1 VRRLRPPVTPAACQ
15 DVAVVRVSAPPALRR
30 SLHRWVYLLLGGAL
44 ALAVGVVLAWPA
56 QLLLTAGLPGP
67 LAVVLAAV
75 VVAVPVAAVGALAE
89 SRSIEGVAVGALLT
103 GRAEDRVGPSAT
115 TGQRARTAA
124 LLVLHVLAGGL
135 AGGLLVV
142 GLPTAVVLVV
152 APGDEF
158 LDGLPVPGDPAL
170 RLAAAAALAV
180 AAVVAGDLLGRGLG
194 ALAPRLLAGSTAE
207 RLAAAEAAV
216 AVLAGRDRLARELH
230 DSVGSALS
238 LVSVQAGAARRLLTR
253 DPAAAETAIRA
264 TEDAARR
271 ALVDLDHVLGLLRE
285 ESAGPAGAPAP
296 DLRDLD
302 ALVATAR
309 DAGVRVDVQ
318 VTGEVAALPAVVSRA
333 AYRIVQEGLTNVLR
347 HAPGAAGRLEVGAG
361 ADLALRLANAA
372 PGSVPGAAGGGR
384 GLLGLR
390 ERVRDLRG
398 TVAAGPDEDGRFV
411 LDVSLPV
418 RAR

>member
-1 VRRLRPPVTPAACQ
+1 M
-15 DVAVVRVSAPPALRR
+15 VRVHPSPALRR

-67 LAVVLAAV
+67 LAVLLALAV
-75 VVAVPVAAVGALAE
+75 VAAPVAALGALAE

-103 GRAEDRVGPSAT
+103 GRAEDRVGPSGTAA
-115 TGQRARTAA
+115 QRARTAV
-124 LLVLHVLAGGL
+124 LVVGHVLAGGL

-142 GLPTAVVLVV
+142 GLPTAVVMAA
-152 APGDEF
+152 APDDAL

-170 RLAAAAALAV
+170 RLAAAAGLAV
-180 AAVVAGDLLGRGLG
+180 AAVVAGDLLGRGL
-194 ALAPRLLAGSTAE
+194 AVLAPRLLAGSTAE

-216 AVLAGRDRLARELH
+216 AELAGRDRLARELH
-230 DSVGSALS
+230 DSVGHSLS
-238 LVSVQAGAARRLLTR
+238 LVSVQAGAARRLMTR
-253 DPAAAETAIRA
+253 DPAAAEAAIRA

-285 ESAGPAGAPAP
+285 EAAGPAAPAP

-309 DAGVRVDVQ
+309 DAGVRVDVH
-318 VTGEVAALPAVVSRA
+318 VSGEPGALPAVVSRA

-347 HAPGAAGRLEVGAG
+347 HAPGAACRLEVDAG
-361 ADLALRLANAA
+361 ADLALRVADTV

-384 GLLGLR
+384 GLRGVR

-398 TVAAGPDEDGRFV
+398 TVAAGPDDDGRFV
-411 LDVSLPV
+411 LDVRLPV
-418 RAR
+418 HAR